1 METADILKALPN
13 LSVNDRLAIA
23 EKALQLSHEEARSL
37 TQTQRRHLPAIA
49 AASAISDYTPGSELL
64 AFADLDGE
72 DFYEEPNETHA

>member
-23 EKALQLSHEEARSL
+23 EKALQLSHEEQRSL
-37 TQTQRRHLPAIA
+37 TQTQRRQQLAIA
-49 AASAISDYTPGSELL
+49 ATSAISDYTPGCELL

-72 DFYEEPNETHA
+72 DFCEEPNEAHA